1 MLKHRILLARL
12 FGGLVIALPAA
23 FSTASPDVWRLDS
36 DENWTAISPQD
47 KFLVAVVEVKK
58 LVNTGQTEPARLAY
72 EQLKKD
78 FPDLA
83 DPDLDA
89 FIEADLLFSQ
99 GDFTKA
105 YRAYEKIIKE
115 RPQSRLRPAILDR
128 QYAIG
133 TAYLGGQKK
142 SVLRVIKLKGDA
154 EGVRIME
161 TITYRAGIQSAL
173 GLRAALAV
181 AENYHKRELFN
192 DEYLKWWEISL
203 QYKTGQIAKDAL
215 LAMAASKH
223 AIYNRRPE
231 EKRAFYD
238 PANLSTAKT
247 YYQIFVDRYPQDAEK
262 LATNQIIK
270 QIDEQLAEKQL
281 VIAQY
286 YHRTGHIQSANLYY
300 DMVLQDYP
308 QTEAAQ
314 AASPTGRLRGQSRN
328 N

>member
-1 MLKHRILLARL
+1 MLKHKILLAAL
-12 FGGLVIALPAA
+12 LAGALPTAL
-23 FSTASPDVWRLDS
+23 STASPEVWRLDN
-36 DENWTAISPQD
+36 DESWTAISPQD
-47 KFLVAVVEVKK
+47 KFLVAVTEVKK
-58 LVNTGQTEPARLAY
+58 LINTGQTEQARLAY

-78 FPDLA
+78 FPELA

-99 GDFTKA
+99 GEFTKA
-105 YRAYEKIIKE
+105 YRAYEKIIKV
-115 RPQSRLRPAILDR
+115 RPQGRLRPAILDR

-161 TITYRAGIQSAL
+161 TITDRAGIQSPL

-181 AENYHKRELFN
+181 AENYHKRELFS
-192 DEYLKWWEISL
+192 DEYLKWWEVSL

-215 LAMAASKH
+215 LGMAASKH
-223 AIYNRRPE
+223 AIYNRQPE

-238 PANLSTAKT
+238 PGNLRTAQSHYKE
-247 YYQIFVDRYPQDAEK
+247 FVGRYPQDAEK
-262 LATNQIIK
+262 LGTNQIIK
-270 QIDEQLAEKQL
+270 QIDEQLAEKEL

-286 YHRTGHIQSANLYY
+286 YDRTGRVQAANLYY

-308 QTEAAQ
+308 QTEAAE
-314 AASPTGRLRGQSRN
+314 AARQSRN
-328 N
+328 F

>member
-1 MLKHRILLARL
+1 MLKYRIQLAAL
-12 FGGLVIALPAA
+12 LVITLPAA

-36 DENWTAISPQD
+36 DENWTTISPQD
-47 KFLVAVVEVKK
+47 KFLVAVAEVKK
-58 LVNTGQTEPARLAY
+58 LVNTGQSEPARLAY

-78 FPDLA
+78 FPELA

-99 GDFTKA
+99 GNFTKA

-142 SVLRVIKLKGDA
+142 TVLRVIKLKGDA

-161 TITYRAGIQSAL
+161 TITDRAGIRSAL

-181 AENYHKRELFN
+181 VENYHKRELFN
-192 DEYLKWWEISL
+192 DEYHKWDEISWD
-203 QYKTGQIAKDAL
+203 YKTGQIAKDAL
-215 LAMAASKH
+215 LGKAASKR
-223 AIYNRRPE
+223 AIYNSHPE

-238 PANLSTAKT
+238 PGNLRTART
-247 YYQIFVDRYPQDAEK
+247 DYQNFESLYPEDARK
-262 LATNQIIK
+262 LGIDDIIK
-270 QIDEQLAEKQL
+270 QIHEQLAEKQL
-281 VIAQY
+281 TIARY

-300 DMVLQDYP
+300 EMVVQDFP
-308 QTEAAQ
+308 QTNAAQ
-314 AASPTGRLRGQSRN
+314 AATQARAGRIQP
-328 N
+328 